1 MGAPYAVGKHAFGFC
16 DRCGFRYPLHELNT
30 EVINL
35 EVVNYRVCPTCWDP
49 MNPQT
54 TLGRRTFNDPQ
65 ALRNPRPPLG
75 LTQSR
80 FGDAIRYDF
89 LTDDDSWTGT
99 QAAIAYQSANQ
110 SILVTNS
117 AVVGTHTVDRAD
129 LSVTTASAD
138 PDVDVYNDVRVL
150 LELKT
155 APVAGDWVG
164 NMTWNSGAGSK
175 VINSP
180 DFSAMGA
187 RRHVIT
193 WDMFQNS
200 DWSDVTTVTQ
210 LSLEFFGNTNTEYE
224 IYYIRFEIH
233 SNDKLFLLKS
243 RKIQSMQRA
252 ILQNHL
258 SLSLVCPYHH
268 LNQLKLKLAYSI
280 LH

>member
-54 TLGRRTFNDPQ
+54 TLGRRSFNDPQ

-99 QAAIAYQSANQ
+99 QAAIAYQAANQ

-117 AVVGTHTVDRAD
+117 AVVSTHTVDRAD

-175 VINSP
+175 VIESP

-210 LSLEFFGNTNTEYE
+210 LSLEFFDNTNTEYE
-224 IYYIRFEIH
+224 IYYIRFEK
-233 SNDKLFLLKS
+233 D
-243 RKIQSMQRA
+243 
-252 ILQNHL
+252 
-258 SLSLVCPYHH
+258 
-268 LNQLKLKLAYSI
+268 
-280 LH
+280 